1 MRYLLPL
8 LLAAGLSVS
17 STAQA
22 ATITFNT
29 APFAGTTA
37 LETNGRQIVG
47 GEPSIAFNPAVD
59 VFAFDSSIFD
69 FGGSIGFFNGL
80 VGSLPASGI
89 EAIVLGTF
97 DDDANAGT
105 PFGAGNAA
113 NLIAAQVT
121 SDGAGVFI
129 YFNSGLD
136 LARLVYS
143 TNLNENTAD
152 LKILARMT
160 NLSGPAGREALASF
174 TAANFQV
181 VATPVPEPA
190 TLTLLASVGGLFIA
204 RRLVRRRA
212 R

>member
-1 MRYLLPL
+1 MRYILPL

-17 STAQA
+17 TTAQA

-37 LETNGRQIVG
+37 LETPGRQIVG
-47 GEPSIAFNPAVD
+47 GEPSIAFDPSID
-59 VFAFDSSIFD
+59 VFAFDSAF
-69 FGGSIGFFNGL
+69 FNLGGSVDFFNG
-80 VGSLPASGI
+80 VIGSLPTSGI
-89 EAIVLGTF
+89 DAIVLRTF
-97 DDDANAGT
+97 DDDANIGT

-121 SDGAGVFI
+121 ADGAGVFI

-160 NLSGPAGREALASF
+160 NLSGQPGRDALGSF
-174 TAANFQV
+174 TVNNFQI

-204 RRLVRRRA
+204 RRLARRRA

>member
-1 MRYLLPL
+1 MRYVLPL

-17 STAQA
+17 TTAQA

-47 GEPSIAFNPAVD
+47 GEPSIAFDPAID
-59 VFAFDSSIFD
+59 VFAFDSAFFD
-69 FGGSIGFFNGL
+69 LGGSVDFFNG
-80 VGSLPASGI
+80 VIGSLPASGI
-89 EAIVLGTF
+89 DVIVLRTF
-97 DDDANAGT
+97 DDDASAGT

-113 NLIAAQVT
+113 NLIANQITA
-121 SDGAGVFI
+121 DGAGLFI
-129 YFNSGLD
+129 YFNQNLD
-136 LARLVYS
+136 VARLVYS

-152 LKILARMT
+152 LKILARLT
-160 NLSGPAGREALASF
+160 SFSGSTGRDALSTLTAS
-174 TAANFQV
+174 NFQV

-204 RRLVRRRA
+204 RRIARRRA